1 MAVIN
6 ASGSDTIVF
15 SEDVVITAAPNLPF
29 YGTLAKAVAYF
40 RYRLDCDAWTE
51 ASTDDKIKALVMS
64 TIAMDRLGYIG
75 SKLDEDQA
83 LEFPRDFQEA
93 VPVEIERAC
102 YENALKLLDGV
113 EPDTEIDNLMTNSR
127 AYGGVRTT
135 LDRTSLAPH
144 YLHGIASPAAWRFLQ
159 PYLNDGELLV
169 MKRGS

>member
-1 MAVIN
+1 MPVVNRA
-6 ASGSDTIVF
+6 GTDTVEF
-15 SEDVVITAAPNLPF
+15 FETQAITAAPNLPF
-29 YGTLAKAVAYF
+29 YGTLAKANAYF

-51 ASTDDKIKALVMS
+51 ALNDRKIAALVQS
-64 TIAMDRLGYIG
+64 TIAIDRLGFIG
-75 SKLDEDQA
+75 SKIESNS
-83 LEFPRDFQEA
+83 LEFPRDFQEL

-159 PYLNDGELLV
+159 PYLNDGDLLV